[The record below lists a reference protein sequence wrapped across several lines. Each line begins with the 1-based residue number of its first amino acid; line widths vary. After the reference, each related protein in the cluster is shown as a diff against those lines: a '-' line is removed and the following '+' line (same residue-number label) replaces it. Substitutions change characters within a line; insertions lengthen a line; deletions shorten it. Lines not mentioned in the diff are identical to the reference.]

1 MKNRLIF
8 DVILTSDFQ
17 SVSEAL
23 FYNFDGHKW
32 FFRGRLGE
40 PRVVNEL
47 VFSMF
52 LGPCVPD
59 AVPRGSKSVPEG
71 SGRPLELIFH
81 RIFNYFNVFFFP
93 IWGRFGS
100 IG

>member
-8 DVILTSDFQ
+8 DAILTSDFQ

-40 PRVVNEL
+40 PRVVNEP

-52 LGPCVPD
+52 FGSCVPD
-59 AVPRGSKSVPEG
+59 AVPRGSKSGPEG
-71 SGRPLELIFH
+71 SWRPPGAIFDRFVDDFWLIFC
-81 RIFNYFNVFFFP
+81 
-93 IWGRFGS
+93 
-100 IG
+100 